1 MQHRMV
7 VSEVLINKDDPTEK
21 ITTPILNNHNSLQD
35 FGNLDKFI
43 TLGQRTERGVEKI
56 SINYEGIDTATS
68 NIVMVE
74 ATYVFQDIRE
84 MMSKTYAK
92 LFTLDTTTEINQN
105 TYRKHVEFDIGW
117 ESHDNFK
124 IAGKPVDLKSLN
136 LRLRTHLVKYGFD
149 LRRDGSIVV
158 NATYRGSFYTNTE

>member
-1 MQHRMV
+1 
-7 VSEVLINKDDPTEK
+7 
-21 ITTPILNNHNSLQD
+21 
-35 FGNLDKFI
+35 
-43 TLGQRTERGVEKI
+43 
-56 SINYEGIDTATS
+56 
-68 NIVMVE
+68 MVE

-105 TYRKHVEFDIGW
+105 TYRKYVEFDIGW

-136 LRLRTHLVKYGFD
+136 LRLRTHLVKYSFD
-149 LRRDGSIVV
+149 LRRDGYSC
-158 NATYRGSFYTNTE
+158 